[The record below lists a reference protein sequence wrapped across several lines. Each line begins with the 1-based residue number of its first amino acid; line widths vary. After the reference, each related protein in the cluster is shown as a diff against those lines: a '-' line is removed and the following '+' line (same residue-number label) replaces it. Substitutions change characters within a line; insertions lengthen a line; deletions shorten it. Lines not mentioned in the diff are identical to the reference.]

1 MQGRSWSRQRLS
13 ILFAWLLLLATSLA
27 PVAPANAANL
37 SPIISGTPATSV
49 QVGTQ
54 YAFQP
59 NASDPEGAR
68 LRFYISNKPRWA
80 SFSSKTGKLTGT
92 PLSAGRWS
100 NIHIRVSDGR
110 NTSTLP
116 FFSIRATTA
125 STNRA
130 PVINGSPAAAVTAG
144 QSYVFTPAAS
154 DADGNTLGF
163 SIQNRPS
170 WATFSTST
178 GRLSGAPTS
187 AHVGTYANILISV
200 SDGTVSVSLPAFSI
214 AVTGLANTA
223 PVISGTPPNSVNAG
237 SAYSFRP
244 TASDADGDTLTFSA
258 TNVPAWAVFNP
269 STGQL
274 SGAPTSAHL
283 GTYSSIVIR
292 VTDGSATASLA
303 PFSIAVVAV
312 SNGSATL
319 SWSAPTLNTDGS
331 ALTNLAGYR
340 ILYGT
345 SASNLSQT
353 IQLSNP
359 GVTSYAIENLAP
371 GTYYFAVRAF
381 TSSAESQLSNTAS
394 KIIQ

>member
-1 MQGRSWSRQRLS
+1 MQDRAWFDRRLPT
-13 ILFAWLLLLATSLA
+13 LFASLLLLITSIA
-27 PVAPANAANL
+27 AVTPAHAANL
-37 SPIISGTPATSV
+37 PPIISGSPATSA

-80 SFSSKTGKLTGT
+80 SFGSKTGKLTGT
-92 PLSAGRWS
+92 PRSAGTWS
-100 NIHIRVSDGR
+100 NIRIRVSDGR
-110 NTSTLP
+110 NTSALP
-116 FFSIRATTA
+116 SFSIRATTV
-125 STNRA
+125 STNGA
-130 PVINGSPAAAVTAG
+130 PVISGSPAAAVTAG

-154 DADGNTLGF
+154 DPDGNTLGF

-178 GRLSGAPTS
+178 GRLSGTPTS
-187 AHVGTYANILISV
+187 THLGTYANILISV

-214 AVTGLANTA
+214 AVTGAANAA
-223 PVISGTPPNSVNAG
+223 PVISGTPANSVNAG

-244 TASDADGDTLTFSA
+244 TASDANGDTLTFSA
-258 TNVPAWAVFNP
+258 SNVPAWATFST

-274 SGAPTSAHL
+274 SGIPSSAHVS
-283 GTYSSIVIR
+283 TYSNIVIR
-292 VTDGSATASLA
+292 VSDGSATASLS

-312 SNGSATL
+312 SNGTATL
-319 SWSAPTLNTDGS
+319 SWSAPTQNTDGS

-353 IQLSNP
+353 IQLSTP
-359 GVTSYAIENLAP
+359 GLTSYVIENLAP